1 MSFENERSDPDR
13 PNGEEFQARPQ
24 DQCIGAMRRMRD
36 KVKYFADSIREA
48 APRDTLRNISTTA
61 GAAKDYVT
69 EAAGQARDYVENISV
84 QGTLRDIAELIKR
97 YPLSAMIAGITIGFF
112 LSRRREN

>member
-1 MSFENERSDPDR
+1 MSFENERSESDR
-13 PNGEEFQARPQ
+13 PKGEEFQARSQ
-24 DQCIGAMRRMRD
+24 NQCIGAMKRMRD
-36 KVKYFADSIREA
+36 KVKYFVDSVREA
-48 APRDTLRNISTTA
+48 ASRDTLRNISTAA
-61 GAAKDYVT
+61 GVAKDYVN
-69 EAAGQARDYVENISV
+69 EAAGQAKDYIENVSV